1 MILLITDNITIADL
15 QEKFTECFPKL
26 KIEFYSHPHHWKE
39 SSVRGELI
47 DSKKRIGEIRKE
59 HKHGVLEIKSW
70 YQTGRVE
77 QDFKK
82 LFGLNAQIFRKEN
95 GKWRQTIASDD
106 LTLQE
111 QQQLISATTDTQ
123 LDTLK

>member
-1 MILLITDNITIADL
+1 M
-15 QEKFTECFPKL
+15 
-26 KIEFYSHPHHWKE
+26 
-39 SSVRGELI
+39 
-47 DSKKRIGEIRKE
+47 
-59 HKHGVLEIKSW
+59 EIKSW